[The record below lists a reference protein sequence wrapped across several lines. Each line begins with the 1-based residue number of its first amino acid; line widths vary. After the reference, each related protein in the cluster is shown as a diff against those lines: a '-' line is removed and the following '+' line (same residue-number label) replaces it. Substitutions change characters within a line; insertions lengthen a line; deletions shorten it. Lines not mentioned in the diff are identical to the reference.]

1 MIMIDHGGD
10 RALYR
15 QLADI
20 LRGKIT
26 DGELQ
31 PGQSLPSEGT
41 LAQEYGLGRDTVRD
55 ALALL
60 RSEGLVATE
69 RGKGTFVR
77 VPEAVTTLTL
87 KTGDS
92 LVARMPTPEERQ
104 TLGLPKDGV
113 PVLVIDRANG
123 KTEVHGGDRTRVHV
137 GRR

>member
-1 MIMIDHGGD
+1 MIMIDHGSD

-20 LRGKIT
+20 LRGKVAS
-26 DGELQ
+26 GELQ

-77 VPEAVTTLTL
+77 VPETVAIVSL
-87 KTGDS
+87 KSGDS
-92 LVARMPTPEERQ
+92 LVARMPTPEERRS
-104 TLGLPKDGV
+104 LGLNDGV

-123 KTEVHGGDRTRVHV
+123 KNEVHGGDRTRIQV